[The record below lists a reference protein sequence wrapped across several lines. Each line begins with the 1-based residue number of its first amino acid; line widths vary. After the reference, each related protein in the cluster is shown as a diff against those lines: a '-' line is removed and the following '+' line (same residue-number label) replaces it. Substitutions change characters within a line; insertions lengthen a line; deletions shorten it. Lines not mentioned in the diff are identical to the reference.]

1 MMAIFLSLFS
11 LLLDGILTNYLP
23 YLKGNLT
30 LFMPLFSVVFL
41 LFLPSFYYKD
51 TRMYYLHAFLFG
63 MCYDLFYTNLLFFHG
78 ALFVILAFLAKWIY
92 KNFEIRFWNVAIPVM
107 FLIVFYESLFAGILF
122 LFHIVPVTFSD
133 LLYKITHSILLNII
147 YAEGLYL
154 LLKCLP
160 KKYKKKK
167 IN

>member
-23 YLKGNLT
+23 YLKGDLT
-30 LFMPLFSVVFL
+30 LFTPLFSVTFL

-51 TRMYYLHAFLFG
+51 IKMYYLHAFLFG

-78 ALFVILAFLAKWIY
+78 ALFVILAFIMKWIY
-92 KNFEIRFWNVAIPVM
+92 KNFEIRFWNIAIPVA
-107 FLIVFYESLFAGILF
+107 FLVVLYESLFAGILF
-122 LFHIVPVTFSD
+122 SFHIVPITFSA

-147 YAEGLYL
+147 YAEVLCL
-154 LLKCLP
+154 LLKFLP